1 LTKQEKQGT
10 LVVREDK
17 PLEAQ
22 VEMATEASCKES
34 KEQAPGN
41 I

>member
-10 LVVREDK
+10 LVVREDI

-22 VEMATEASCKES
+22 VEMATGELFPRD
-34 KEQAPGN
+34 Q
-41 I
+41 